1 MTVHHEVLRAQ
12 LNKYKGV
19 EMQSDGDAVL
29 LGFRD
34 PVSAIAWCLATQ
46 QVPIVAGVL
55 SAWAFGMQAPLA
67 PVVNAHCHA
76 DKLFVY
82 APGAWS
88 RNNCVCTSKGSQIMV
103 DDTACC
109 SHALLLEQALLGANW
124 PNQLQKHKL
133 TRTATLAGLTKSTA
147 NSQPAPGQE
156 NVPVSS
162 IHLALLACL
171 FCPFPFFFAMLLSS
185 KP

>member
-1 MTVHHEVLRAQ
+1 
-12 LNKYKGV
+12 
-19 EMQSDGDAVL
+19 MQSDGDAVL

-34 PVSAIAWCLATQ
+34 PVSAVAWCLATQ
-46 QVPIVAGVL
+46 QVHIIAGALLALV
-55 SAWAFGMQAPLA
+55 FGMNAPLA
-67 PVVNAHCHA
+67 PVVNARCHA
-76 DKLFVY
+76 DKLVVY
-82 APGAWS
+82 AQAV
-88 RNNCVCTSKGSQIMV
+88 CVCTSKGPHITV
-103 DDTACC
+103 DVTACR

-162 IHLALLACL
+162 IYLVLSACL
-171 FCPFPFFFAMLLSS
+171 FCPFFLCRAGLQNLDCLHFIVMLPSWRSCKWSS
-185 KP
+185 V